1 MTDDNAMSLSRRRFL
16 QGGAAA
22 ASALGLL
29 PGGLRP
35 GTPAAEAGPPPK
47 GKLPRKPNFLVLMC
61 DEMRF
66 PPIYESADTKQ
77 FRQQYLQ
84 TQNLLRQNGA
94 DFHRHYAAS
103 VACTPSRASLFTG
116 HYPSLHGATQ
126 TTGAA
131 KEAFD
136 PDIFWLDPNT
146 VPTFGDYFRAA
157 GYSTYWRG
165 KWHASDADMLIPGT
179 HSQLL
184 SYDSNGVPDPS
195 NEALYSASDRLD
207 RYGFSGWIGP
217 EPHGRAPLNSGS
229 SVPAGQQGRDV
240 GFAQQA
246 KSLLQQLDHGGH
258 TKPWFVVSSFVNPHD
273 ITLYGLWTNTGQTA
287 DFAFDIEEDV
297 VPVELFDSALF
308 DQTVNDNLAT
318 KPRAQKS
325 YQESYAFW
333 IQPILD
339 DPATLER
346 YYRYYYQLHKNVD
359 EQMMVVLQA
368 LLQSEFTPTTR
379 SSSSPPT
386 TAISSDRTTGCTR
399 SGIRPMRR
407 PSACPSSST
416 TRSSSRSRCRSIRS
430 RATSTSSRRSSDWPA
445 SIPEP
450 IRQQLSADHSDAR
463 PLVGRNLTP
472 LLTGQVEP
480 TSVNDPLY
488 FMTDDD
494 PSRGLNQD
502 NWTGIATNSVVQP
515 NHLETVIARLDSG
528 SGPKVW
534 KYTRYFDNPQ
544 FWSEPGSPNG
554 TSAVEDVIQLQKQ
567 DIPTTPGTYFPFA
580 YEVTVKQTPKTDEFE
595 MYNVTD
601 DPMEL
606 TTSTTTRATR
616 PSRARWRRS
625 SSSSAP
631 RSGSRRAAASCPGSR
646 PVARSRARSRLMK
659 QAHLNTTSRV
669 LSPSQEAVDERSR
682 ALPPARCEPR

>member
-1 MTDDNAMSLSRRRFL
+1 MTDHTTSNLSRRRFL

-29 PGGLRP
+29 QGGLRP
-35 GTPAAEAGPPPK
+35 GAAPAEAAPK
-47 GKLPRKPNFLVLMC
+47 GTLPKKPNFLVLMC

-84 TQNLLRQNGA
+84 TQNFLRQHGA

-136 PDIFWLDPNT
+136 PDIFWLDPNS

-157 GYSTYWRG
+157 GYSTFWRG

-179 HSQLL
+179 HSQLV
-184 SYDSNGVPDPS
+184 SYDSNGAPDPS
-195 NEALYSASDRLD
+195 KEALYTASDRLD
-207 RYGFSGWIGP
+207 RFGFSGWIGP

-229 SVPAGQQGRDV
+229 SVPAPEQGRDV

-273 ITLYGLWTNTGQTA
+273 ITLYGLWTNTGMTE

-333 IQPILD
+333 IQPILN

-368 LLQSEFTPTTR
+368 LLQSKHADNTIVIFTSDHGDLLGSHHGMHQKWYTAYEEAIRVPLIVYNPKLFPQPLQIDTLTSHVDVIPTLLGL
-379 SSSSPPT
+379 
-386 TAISSDRTTGCTR
+386 A
-399 SGIRPMRR
+399 GI
-407 PSACPSSST
+407 
-416 TRSSSRSRCRSIRS
+416 
-430 RATSTSSRRSSDWPA
+430 D
-445 SIPEP
+445 PEP
-450 IRQQLSADHSDAR
+450 IRQQLSLDHSDAR

-472 LLTGQVEP
+472 LLTGQIDQS
-480 TSVNDPLY
+480 SVNDPLY

-502 NWTGIATNSVVQP
+502 NWTGIATNSVLQP

-544 FWSEPGSPNG
+544 FWSEPGTPTG
-554 TSAVEDVIQLQKQ
+554 TSALEDVIQLQKQ

-606 TTSTTTRATR
+606 TNLYNNPGYATEQSTLAQLLQQQCAQKRLTPCSGIVPGQPTCGQV
-616 PSRARWRRS
+616 PCS
-625 SSSSAP
+625 S
-631 RSGSRRAAASCPGSR
+631 
-646 PVARSRARSRLMK
+646 
-659 QAHLNTTSRV
+659 
-669 LSPSQEAVDERSR
+669 
-682 ALPPARCEPR
+682 

>member
-1 MTDDNAMSLSRRRFL
+1 MTDQNTSSLSRRRFL

-29 PGGLRP
+29 QGALRP
-35 GTPAAEAGPPPK
+35 GAPPAEAGPPAK
-47 GKLPRKPNFLVLMC
+47 GKLPTKPNFLVLMC

-66 PPIYESADTKQ
+66 PPIYESVETKQ

-84 TQNLLRQNGA
+84 TQNLLRRNGA

-136 PDIFWLDPNT
+136 PDIFWLDPNS

-184 SYDSNGVPDPS
+184 SYDSTTGAPDAS
-195 NEALYSASDRLD
+195 KEALYTASDRLD

-217 EPHGRAPLNSGS
+217 EPHWRAPLNSGS

-273 ITLYGLWTNTGQTA
+273 ITLYGLWTNTGMTA
-287 DFAFDIEEDV
+287 DFAFDIEEGV
-297 VPVELFDSALF
+297 VPVELFDSSLF
-308 DQTVNDNLAT
+308 DQTVNDNLNT
-318 KPRAQKS
+318 KPSAQKS
-325 YQESYAFW
+325 YQETYALW
-333 IQPILD
+333 IQPILQ
-339 DPATLER
+339 DPETLER

-359 EQMMVVLQA
+359 EQMMIVLQT
-368 LLQSEFTPTTR
+368 LLQSKHADNTIVVFTSDHGDLLGSHSHMHQKWYTAYEEAIRVPLIVYNPKLFPQPVQIDSLTSHVDVVPTLLGL
-379 SSSSPPT
+379 
-386 TAISSDRTTGCTR
+386 A
-399 SGIRPMRR
+399 GI
-407 PSACPSSST
+407 
-416 TRSSSRSRCRSIRS
+416 
-430 RATSTSSRRSSDWPA
+430 D
-445 SIPEP
+445 PEP
-450 IRQQLSADHSDAR
+450 IRQQLSVDHSDAR
-463 PLVGRNLTP
+463 AFVGRNLTP
-472 LLTGQVEP
+472 LLLGQVSQS
-480 TSVNDPLY
+480 SVNDPLY

-515 NHLETVIARLDSG
+515 NHVETVIARLDRG
-528 SGPKVW
+528 SGLKVW

-544 FWSEPGSPNG
+544 FWSEPGTPNG
-554 TSAVEDVIQLQKQ
+554 TSDVEDVVQLQKQ
-567 DIPTTPGTYFPFA
+567 EIPTTPGTYPIV
-580 YEVTVKQTPKTDEFE
+580 YEATVKQTPVADQFE

-606 TTSTTTRATR
+606 TNLYNNPGYATEQSTLATLLQQQCAQKR
-616 PSRARWRRS
+616 LTPCSGNVPGQPTCGQVSCS
-625 SSSSAP
+625 S
-631 RSGSRRAAASCPGSR
+631 
-646 PVARSRARSRLMK
+646 
-659 QAHLNTTSRV
+659 
-669 LSPSQEAVDERSR
+669 
-682 ALPPARCEPR
+682 